1 VVSLH
6 PSCTSRAHAR
16 ECLAPSHRV
25 RQQVPQADCSIG
37 PLFKCLI
44 ENQQR
49 LSIEDFSVSQTTLE
63 DVFLFFARQQT
74 EEAVASK

>member
-1 VVSLH
+1 M
-6 PSCTSRAHAR
+6 
-16 ECLAPSHRV
+16 
-25 RQQVPQADCSIG
+25 PQADCSIG

-74 EEAVASK
+74 EEAVAS